1 MGIQGEDWV
10 DSGCVNK
17 GVSSLLIFEQQI
29 VDLLHVGL
37 LDLHYTTA
45 SEPQQT
51 SWSGKLLTPTESRS
65 GISFADRQRRSL

>member
-37 LDLHYTTA
+37 LDLA
-45 SEPQQT
+45 AAEFGS
-51 SWSGKLLTPTESRS
+51 LSR
-65 GISFADRQRRSL
+65 DLC